1 MNNDLRAKMRAIK
14 GGRPCGELTTNGG
27 GRYAKDELGRI
38 FRLVSVDEDEVER
51 RRRFAVRD
59 QRHFSFS
66 HMHNMREITD
76 TLSNKYCGYILLLQ
90 PYIAYKTGLLTE
102 PGREGRTLKMA
113 DFARIWNVSKRTA
126 GVILGELEAH
136 SIVFGDGCGSYTLNE
151 RYHFRNKTGDEV
163 DALIKTFFTTLRK
176 VRLTAADLGIV
187 YKLLPY
193 VHLETNVICSDPFAD
208 NPEDVRYLNEKQ
220 IAEVIG
226 MSADKTR
233 EAMKRLRKAG
243 VTAEW
248 RKEYDDRET
257 LTVLN
262 PYVFYRKSGE
272 PDKTLQ
278 TLFAAKRF
286 EAA

>member
-1 MNNDLRAKMRAIK
+1 MNNELRARMRVIK
-14 GGRPCGELTTNGG
+14 GGAPVGTLTTNGG
-27 GRYAKDELGRI
+27 GRYVKDELGRI
-38 FRLVSVDEDEVER
+38 FKVTLIDEEEAAR
-51 RRRFAVRD
+51 RRRYAERD

-90 PYIAYKTGLLTE
+90 PYIAYKTGVLTE
-102 PGREGRTLKMA
+102 PGRNGHALKAA

-126 GVILGELEAH
+126 GVILSELEAH
-136 SIVFGDGCGSYTLNE
+136 SIVFGEGGTYTLNE

-193 VHLETNVICSDPFAD
+193 VHLESNVICSDPFAA
-208 NPEDVRYLNEKQ
+208 NPEDVRFLSEKQ
-220 IAEVIG
+220 IAGVLG
-226 MSADKTR
+226 MDVNKTR
-233 EAMKRLRKAG
+233 EAMRRLRKAG
-243 VTAEW
+243 VTGEW
-248 RKEYDDRET
+248 RFGDRDDRET

-262 PYVFYRKSGE
+262 PYVFYRKAGE

-278 TLFAAKRF
+278 TIFAAQQF
-286 EAA
+286 DAA